1 MEKLFGAVLVAIIV
15 AGLLLGTAFLGPP
28 ASTLT
33 EKLTKTYVSTDT
45 LTTTYFSTTASNAL
59 ARQFQLLGGYVAER
73 IFTPPLPDLNGIVR
87 SRSGIVYLQHIGLSS
102 GISTLDSSTGNV
114 ARIFDLPQEGV
125 SPLVGGPDDTAFI
138 GVHGEI
144 WQVHPDGSH
153 TIWGRQG
160 DGVPRYYAPNDRLLG
175 TSHDRKLVV
184 ELRPD
189 SAPLEIASGFTDIC
203 DIVAAPDGTIFVTDW
218 ETGDVTRIDPDGDQR
233 VLVNRVLIR
242 DPMDMEID
250 PAGRLFL
257 NTVVSGFVRVD
268 MNSGALTRYDSA
280 WSPCTN
286 HPADFIFT
294 GAGRVLF
301 MDPTLSQVTWADL
314 NTGESGLLVSNGD
327 SNTYA
332 ADIGPDDVLYI
343 GTWGCDEL
351 PAQVIRIGDD
361 GRREVYVDGLR
372 GGVRDIAF
380 AADGSLY
387 IATMEQGRGASL
399 YYVSP
404 GAGTLTEI
412 PGVAGLNIISLSVD
426 PASGHLL
433 ASAGGYGNTYSDILE
448 FTRSGLLARHPVRPR
463 KGGCWDFQIDNAP
476 DGTLYAYCSEGA
488 RAQKGPVIER
498 WILRLDLASGES
510 EIVAQYDFQGCC
522 VMGNLAVGPD
532 GTIWWVVNPEFEIYR
547 ISPNGEMTLFA
558 RNLPIDP
565 AAVAVD
571 DDGDVYFTSP
581 SGIYRIY
588 LGP

>member
-1 MEKLFGAVLVAIIV
+1 
-15 AGLLLGTAFLGPP
+15 
-28 ASTLT
+28 
-33 EKLTKTYVSTDT
+33 
-45 LTTTYFSTTASNAL
+45 
-59 ARQFQLLGGYVAER
+59 
-73 IFTPPLPDLNGIVR
+73 
-87 SRSGIVYLQHIGLSS
+87 
-102 GISTLDSSTGNV
+102 
-114 ARIFDLPQEGV
+114 
-125 SPLVGGPDDTAFI
+125 
-138 GVHGEI
+138 
-144 WQVHPDGSH
+144 
-153 TIWGRQG
+153 
-160 DGVPRYYAPNDRLLG
+160 
-175 TSHDRKLVV
+175 
-184 ELRPD
+184 
-189 SAPLEIASGFTDIC
+189 
-203 DIVAAPDGTIFVTDW
+203 
-218 ETGDVTRIDPDGDQR
+218 
-233 VLVNRVLIR
+233 
-242 DPMDMEID
+242 
-250 PAGRLFL
+250 
-257 NTVVSGFVRVD
+257 VRVD